1 MVLNHLH
8 VILSH
13 TLVFRYIPVV
23 PSHPLMP
30 LVVTQHSLPICY
42 IQVFPG
48 DSQTPPAHPTPPGD
62 PPLNSC
68 SPQPPPW
75 CLHHLPLPT
84 SAPSPVSQQE
94 WSEELAQLAV
104 ARVATCLE
112 GPSPP
117 SAPQLG
123 WSEALL
129 PVGAGGFVELLER
142 WFAEGRRYDYG
153 AARCAGSATCRH
165 YTQLVWAT
173 AGRLGCGRQMCTGSR
188 GRSQAFACAYSPG
201 GNWELD
207 GAPIA
212 PYQHGPWCSLCTAGL
227 SGCFKSWD
235 HSGGLCEVPR
245 NPCRMSCRNGAHLNV
260 SSCQCVCA
268 PGYTGRF
275 CQARVPFPFHACDV
289 RIDGDCF
296 TISPEADTYYGAKAK
311 CQEKGA
317 MLAQIR
323 SQKVQDILAFYLS
336 RLESSNRVMDTD
348 FDTRNFWI
356 GLTYKTSKASFR
368 WDTGEPSAFTSFAF
382 GQPDNQG
389 WVPISSSYRRL
400 NDLCA
405 ITLPLSSSSQL
416 WELRGDAGSSCF
428 QLERPTLQD
437 PEPIHLP
444 VRPGAHLP
452 MAAGPLSRYLQA
464 VGQMWHR
471 DRQRRVC
478 VVYQH
483 PKAAPRLPWGREMQ

>member
-1 MVLNHLH
+1 MEDGGGLAGWLLVLLACLAWRVGESEKLAPLAPGPRALSGKETFLVLSLH
-8 VILSH
+8 NKLRSKV
-13 TLVFRYIPVV
+13 
-23 PSHPLMP
+23 
-30 LVVTQHSLPICY
+30 Q
-42 IQVFPG
+42 
-48 DSQTPPAHPTPPGD
+48 PPAANMQKLPNTPWWT
-62 PPLNSC
+62 PLNPWT
-68 SPQPPPW
+68 PQPSPG
-75 CLHHLPLPT
+75 CLPNLPSPT

-94 WSEELAQLAV
+94 WSEELGQLAV
-104 ARVATCLE
+104 ARVAGCLA
-112 GPSPP
+112 GPAPP
-117 SAPQLG
+117 PAPQLG

-153 AARCAGSATCRH
+153 AARCASNTTCSH

-173 AGRLGCGRQMCTGSR
+173 AGRLGCGRQLCAGSR

-201 GNWELD
+201 GNWELA
-207 GAPIA
+207 GAPIV
-212 PYQHGPWCSLCTAGL
+212 PYQRGPWCSLCTAGL

-235 HSGGLCEVPR
+235 HGGGLCEVPR

-275 CQARVPFPFHACDV
+275 CQGERCPRCPRTHLCPPVPAARIPFPFHACDV

-296 TISPEADTYYGAKAK
+296 TVSPEADTYYGAKAK

-336 RLESSNRVMDTD
+336 RLESSNRVTDTD

-389 WVPISSSYRRL
+389 FGNCVEMQAAAAFNW
-400 NDLCA
+400 NDQRCKTRNRYLCQFGEHPA
-405 ITLPLSSSSQL
+405 AAFGSPMCTALSPRSTLTPLPMQL
-416 WELRGDAGSSCF
+416 RSTSPDGSG
-428 QLERPTLQD
+428 T
-437 PEPIHLP
+437 PEPAS
-444 VRPGAHLP
+444 PG
-452 MAAGPLSRYLQA
+452 
-464 VGQMWHR
+464 
-471 DRQRRVC
+471 
-478 VVYQH
+478 
-483 PKAAPRLPWGREMQ
+483 